1 MDNLLRKLFASMLG
15 MWIVKYLWTRF
26 FPIPYE
32 AVEHCKPLPEFV
44 QDPIQIMNVY
54 KQLEARGMTRAAY
67 THPEVFGCM
76 IVLALNIGILTLY
89 IYPILNKTIGEMSW
103 IYKAA
108 LALADRGRVSCT
120 GQKAVFALNFK
131 YRICIFFVPVESK
144 SAAQYNALNPL
155 VYPIQITHNSQPL
168 RRATV
173 ANARSFGHCDFMNF
187 FFCFCIH
194 AINVSTML
202 FESYLGNSHITYS
215 LHVRYSAVHI

>member
-103 IYKAA
+103 IWKIP
-108 LALADRGRVSCT
+108 LTLIVGKMLCL
-120 GQKAVFALNFK
+120 VFTTFA
-131 YRICIFFVPVESK
+131 
-144 SAAQYNALNPL
+144 SAIKILIAIQYGPL
-155 VYPIQITHNSQPL
+155 YEIMSITN
-168 RRATV
+168 
-173 ANARSFGHCDFMNF
+173 
-187 FFCFCIH
+187 
-194 AINVSTML
+194 
-202 FESYLGNSHITYS
+202 HI
-215 LHVRYSAVHI
+215 AP